1 VSVLEFS
8 WSRNGNAQACK
19 VWKETRIEKEE
30 SGGGDGDGVPLWWS
44 KMMMVQGLER

>member
-1 VSVLEFS
+1 MHKPARF
-8 WSRNGNAQACK
+8 GK
-19 VWKETRIEKEE
+19 KRIEKEE